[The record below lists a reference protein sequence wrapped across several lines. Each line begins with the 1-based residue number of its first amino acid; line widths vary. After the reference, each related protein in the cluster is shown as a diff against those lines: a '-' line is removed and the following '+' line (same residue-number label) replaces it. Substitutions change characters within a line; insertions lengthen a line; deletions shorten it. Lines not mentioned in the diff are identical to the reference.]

1 LLRQGDTS
9 MPTSAPVNVPPTVSA
24 GSPQT
29 ITLPTS
35 SVTLT
40 GTATGNGGATISS
53 TDWTQVSG
61 PGTAAIGSAS
71 SLSTGVSGLVAGT
84 YVFKL
89 TATDDN
95 NLTATSIVTITVNAA
110 VPPPPAHVPPVANA
124 GPDQT
129 ISLPF
134 TDLTLDGSG
143 SYDTDGTIVSYN
155 WVELSG
161 DGGVTIVN
169 SSQAEPTIYGLI
181 AGTYVFQLTVTDNTG
196 ASATAT
202 VTITVSAAVT
212 PPPPPTAP
220 APVANAG
227 RDTTIALPASS
238 VELDGSG
245 STDPSGETLSYQWT
259 EQSGPGTAAIAFSG
273 SATTT
278 VSGLQPGLYIFKLT
292 VTNSS
297 GQSATATVQVRVV
310 NDERQSDSG
319 NAQVLIYPNPVE
331 TTLNVKFTD
340 VNTNGQVLLKIFDMK
355 GRLVM
360 GQQVAVSGG
369 DQVVTFNVSGLAIGT
384 YALQVIVGTKQTY
397 QLIVKQ

>member
-1 LLRQGDTS
+1 MRLVT
-9 MPTSAPVNVPPTVSA
+9 PPPVHVPPTVSV

-29 ITLPTS
+29 ITPFS
-35 SVTLT
+35 NVTPT
-40 GTATGNGGATISS
+40 GTAAGNGGATISS
-53 TDWTQVSG
+53 TEWTQVSG
-61 PGTAAIGSAS
+61 PGTAVIGSAS
-71 SLSTGVSGLVAGT
+71 GLSTGVSGLVAGT

-95 NLTATSIVTITVNAA
+95 SLTASATVTITVDAA
-110 VPPPPAHVPPVANA
+110 VTPPPVHVPPVANA
-124 GPDQT
+124 GPDQA
-129 ISLPF
+129 ISLPI

-143 SYDTDGTIVSYN
+143 SYDTGGTIVSYN

-169 SSQAEPTIYGLI
+169 SSQAQPTLYGLI

-196 ASATAT
+196 ATAVAT

-212 PPPPPTAP
+212 PPPTSA

-227 RDTTIALPASS
+227 ADTTIVLPASA

-245 STDPSGETLSYQWT
+245 STDPSGETLSYQWA
-259 EQSGPGTAAIAFSG
+259 EQSGPGSAAIAFAG
-273 SATTT
+273 SAATT

-297 GQSATATVQVRVV
+297 GLSATATVQIRVV
-310 NDERQSDSG
+310 NDERQADSG
-319 NAQVLIYPNPVE
+319 SAQVLIYPNPVE

-360 GQQVAVSGG
+360 GQEAEVSGG
-369 DQVVTFNVSGLAIGT
+369 QQIVTFNVSRLAVGT

>member
-1 LLRQGDTS
+1 MNVWQWLLRQGDTS

-24 GSPQT
+24 GTAQT

-35 SVTLT
+35 TVTLD

-61 PGTAAIGSAS
+61 PGTATIGAAS
-71 SLSTGVSGLVAGT
+71 GLSTSVSGLVAGT

-95 NLTATSIVTITVNAA
+95 SLTASATVTITVAAA
-110 VPPPPAHVPPVANA
+110 VTPPPVHVPPVANA

-196 ASATAT
+196 ATGVAT
-202 VTITVSAAVT
+202 VTITVKAAV
-212 PPPPPTAP
+212 AQG
-220 APVANAG
+220 PVANAG
-227 RDTTIALPASS
+227 KDTTIALPASS

-259 EQSGPGTAAIAFSG
+259 EQSGPGTAAIAFPG

-292 VTNSS
+292 VSNSS
-297 GQSATATVQVRVV
+297 GLSATATVQVRVV

-319 NAQVLIYPNPVE
+319 SAQVLIYPNPVE

-360 GQQVAVSGG
+360 AQQVEVSGG
-369 DQVVTFNVSGLAIGT
+369 EQIVTFNVSRLAIGT
-384 YALQVIVGTKQTY
+384 YALQVIVGTNQTY
-397 QLIVKQ
+397 QLIIKQ